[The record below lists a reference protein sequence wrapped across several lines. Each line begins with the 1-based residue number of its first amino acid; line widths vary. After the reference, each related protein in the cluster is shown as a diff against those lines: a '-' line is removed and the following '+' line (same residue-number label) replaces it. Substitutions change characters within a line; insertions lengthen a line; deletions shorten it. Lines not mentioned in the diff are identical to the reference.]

1 MGDAV
6 MKNAIFVLTLMM
18 AVIFSFQ
25 AFAGTTFLPD
35 AEEGGDPDNIIRI
48 TENLN

>member
-1 MGDAV
+1 
-6 MKNAIFVLTLMM
+6 MKNAMFLLTLMT
-18 AVIFSFQ
+18 AVVLSFQ

-35 AEEGGDPDNIIRI
+35 AEEGGDPDYMIRI